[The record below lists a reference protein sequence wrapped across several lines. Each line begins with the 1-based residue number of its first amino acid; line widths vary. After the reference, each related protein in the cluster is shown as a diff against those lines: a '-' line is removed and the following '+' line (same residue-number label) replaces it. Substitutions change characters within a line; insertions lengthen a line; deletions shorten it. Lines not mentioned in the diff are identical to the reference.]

1 MTAGDPV
8 TGEVRGTVALIGP
21 GRAGRAV
28 TAALGRAGHRL
39 TAAVG
44 RGDPLTVVASAETVV
59 IATPDDSVAGVAR
72 ALAGHAGPGS
82 LVVHLSGAS
91 GLDVFDAL
99 RDARPDVRLGS
110 LHPLQS
116 LTGGPADVDRL
127 TGSWFAVAGP
137 PEVADLARDCG
148 GHPFTVTDRAL
159 YHAAACVASNHL
171 VALLGQ
177 VERLAGAAGVPAE
190 AFWPLVA
197 GSFANVQAVGACSA
211 LTGPVARGDVATVA
225 RHLQALPVDELDAYR
240 ALARAALRLTGR
252 VDAELE
258 ELLS

>member
-1 MTAGDPV
+1 MVG
-8 TGEVRGTVALIGP
+8 
-21 GRAGRAV
+21 
-28 TAALGRAGHRL
+28 ALGRSGHRL
-39 TAAVG
+39 AATVG
-44 RGDPLTVVASAETVV
+44 RGDPLTAVARAEIVV
-59 IATPDDSVAGVAR
+59 IATPDRAVAGVAHS
-72 ALAGHAGPGS
+72 LVEHAGPAS
-82 LVVHLSGAS
+82 LVVHLSGSS
-91 GLDVFDAL
+91 GLEALDAL
-99 RDARPDVRLGS
+99 REGRPDVRLGA

-116 LTGGPADVDRL
+116 LTGGPDDVDRL

-137 PEVADLARDCG
+137 PAVADLARACG

-177 VERLAGAAGVPAE
+177 VERLAGAVGVPAE

-197 GSFANVQAVGACSA
+197 GSFANVQAVGARPA

-225 RHLQALPVDELDAYR
+225 RHLHALPIDEIAPYR
-240 ALARAALRLTGR
+240 ALAREALRLTGR
-252 VDAELE
+252 ADAELE